1 MTYAF
6 YLLDFFYCLLARV
19 YIFLHRVWT
28 VGPNYFTLLQERRG
42 SYQQVF
48 SSLWALR
55 WVYSSVLKF
64 MSSQVGLLKCSQVY
78 GLSGWFAC
86 VEFHIL
92 IPQLAIAIETDMNAQ
107 VKIYFQCLLVLKK
120 LFCINLE
127 NYKVFT
133 WPSNFSPK
141 DLHLS

>member
-1 MTYAF
+1 
-6 YLLDFFYCLLARV
+6 
-19 YIFLHRVWT
+19 
-28 VGPNYFTLLQERRG
+28 
-42 SYQQVF
+42 
-48 SSLWALR
+48 
-55 WVYSSVLKF
+55 

-78 GLSGWFAC
+78 ELSGWFAC

-92 IPQLAIAIETDMNAQ
+92 ITQLAIAIETDMNAQ

-141 DLHLS
+141 DLHLT